1 MTKSQKTDYLR
12 RMLQMNPLEQ
22 STEIVA
28 LRCQFLKV
36 ENHSENLI
44 DDSSSL
50 FDRKEQTI
58 KNLELLRKQFWVLK
72 DEVLN
77 QQIADI
83 DIKNF
88 PDLALALN
96 RLQTVAN
103 HKDSFRRLKEHP
115 ECFESFYE
123 QFCKLVVTSP
133 GKLNETREPCLNTP
147 PSEAWDFDYRD
158 SSDYRKIVHI
168 IEEDFPELYRL
179 EQAWLRKLL
188 VAKK

>member
-83 DIKNF
+83 DIKKF
-88 PDLALALN
+88 PGPCSCAEPFAN
-96 RLQTVAN
+96 R
-103 HKDSFRRLKEHP
+103 S
-115 ECFESFYE
+115 ESQRF
-123 QFCKLVVTSP
+123 LST
-133 GKLNETREPCLNTP
+133 T
-147 PSEAWDFDYRD
+147 
-158 SSDYRKIVHI
+158 
-168 IEEDFPELYRL
+168 
-179 EQAWLRKLL
+179 
-188 VAKK
+188 